1 MAFRPPWSAIC
12 PLPVSYSPS
21 PSGTQPHRQ
30 DLLLLSHCS
39 SLGWGWGGQEQ
50 LGSPLSIAGFR
61 EAREWAIRVG
71 LFAGNG
77 TTADGQPNYMWA
89 SPLTREQ
96 AAQLFYRFAQDHG
109 LA

>member
-1 MAFRPPWSAIC
+1 MKKAAHGAAFLYCLRKGGGAYALLNIRPKE
-12 PLPVSYSPS
+12 
-21 PSGTQPHRQ
+21 RQ
-30 DLLLLSHCS
+30 DNDCGEWS
-39 SLGWGWGGQEQ
+39 
-50 LGSPLSIAGFR
+50 R